1 MKRFSQSSTDRLLTL
16 GMALYADQK
25 TMERRVRG
33 VFARKKS
40 AKPAKLL
47 ALILCLALAA
57 GCFTTACQPGTQP
70 VSSGNTAV
78 SGGNAALVSG
88 GNASSGNAS
97 SGDAA
102 ASSVSAAG
110 MTPEQTKAQTM
121 EWHQDELKQARTF
134 VAPPVRDIYRDQL
147 GDWRADEDKN
157 AAPAEAASA
166 AEAFLVIAN
175 QVFNTSYTAADMT
188 ATYYTDASGF
198 RSDVYRLDSKDGV
211 LSGAVDAKTFAF
223 ISANCGLEPADTA
236 HQSLLDAGEKLDTD
250 FGDNL
255 LDCTDAVERLS
266 AIFDG
271 DASAAVKQGASYGDN
286 KLAGWNMQ
294 VTETFPLKDGKF
306 CRAMLFGDEDL
317 TVSSI
322 GVYPDATCADEDVYW
337 RADLIWAEGVITLAS
352 PQDFR
357 KGEPGTD
364 DMPVEQAYDLYYKL
378 VAAAGPLESPIIGQP
393 KEPNATF
400 YVDYSGARENYWH
413 IEGAYARFDLTS
425 KTGHMLNL
433 EANGKLGTSMGLMEI
448 DYDHMGGQE
457 YIDATRALFTAL
469 FGKDSVKDV
478 LMNAV
483 YDYHYCTV
491 DPVMADGTAYEIMFQ
506 DGLIVEATFFSTQ
519 EKSGFGTDPDWA
531 ADWIYK
537 NNETGETFHMEW

>member
-1 MKRFSQSSTDRLLTL
+1 MKRFNQSSTDRLLTL

-47 ALILCLALAA
+47 TLALCLALAA

-70 VSSGNTAV
+70 ASNGNAAV

-97 SGDAA
+97 TGGI
-102 ASSVSAAG
+102 SAAG
-110 MTPEQTKAQTM
+110 MTPEQTKAQNM
-121 EWHQDELKQARTF
+121 EWHQQELKQARTF

-147 GDWRADEDKN
+147 GDWRADEDPN
-157 AAPAEAASA
+157 AALAEAMSA

-223 ISANCGLEPADTA
+223 ISANCGVEPADKA
-236 HQSLLDAGEKLDTD
+236 HQSLLDAGDLLDTD
-250 FGDNL
+250 YGDHL
-255 LDCTDAVERLS
+255 LDTTDAVKRL
-266 AIFDG
+266 ADIFGG
-271 DASAAVKQGASYGDN
+271 DASATVKHGASYGTN

-294 VTETFPLKDGKF
+294 VEVMFPLKDGKF
-306 CRAMLFGDEDL
+306 CRAMIYGDQNL
-317 TVSSI
+317 TVSNI
-322 GVYPDATCADEDVYW
+322 GVYPDSTCADEDVYW
-337 RADLIWAEGVITLAS
+337 RADLTWAEDVITVAA

-357 KGEPGTD
+357 KGEPGAN

-378 VAAAGPLESPIIGQP
+378 VAAAGPLESPITGQP

-400 YVDYSGARENYWH
+400 YIDYSGTRENYWH
-413 IEGAYARFDLTS
+413 IEGKYARFDLTS
-425 KTGHMLNL
+425 QTGHMLNL
-433 EANGKLGTSMGLMEI
+433 EANSKLGSSMGLMEI
-448 DYDHMGGQE
+448 DYDHMGEQE
-457 YIDATRALFTAL
+457 YIDATRALFTAV
-469 FGKDSVKDV
+469 FGEDSVKDV
-478 LMNAV
+478 LVNAV

-506 DGLIVEATFFSTQ
+506 DGLIVEATFFSAQ
-519 EKSGFGTDPDWA
+519 EKSGFGTDPNWA

>member
-70 VSSGNTAV
+70 ASGGNAAASGGDAV
-78 SGGNAALVSG
+78 LASGGNAALVSG
-88 GNASSGNAS
+88 GNASAGNAS
-97 SGDAA
+97 
-102 ASSVSAAG
+102 AAG
-110 MTPEQTKAQTM
+110 QTPQQTKAQAM
-121 EWHQDELKQARTF
+121 EWHQEELEKARTF
-134 VAPPVRDIYRDQL
+134 VAPPVRDINRNQL
-147 GDWRADEDKN
+147 GDWRADEDPN
-157 AAPAEAASA
+157 AAPAEATSA
-166 AEAFLVIAN
+166 AEAFLVVAN
-175 QVFNTSYTAADMT
+175 QVFNTSYTAADMN

-223 ISANCGLEPADTA
+223 ISANCGVEPADTA

-255 LDCTDAVERLS
+255 LDTADAAKRL
-266 AIFDG
+266 ADIFGG
-271 DASAAVKQGASYGDN
+271 DANAAVKQGASYGTN

-294 VTETFPLKDGKF
+294 VTVTIPLKDGRF
-306 CRAMLFGDEDL
+306 CRAMIFGDQNL
-317 TVSSI
+317 TVSNI
-322 GVYPDATCADEDVYW
+322 GVYPDSDCADEDVYW
-337 RADLIWAEGVITLAS
+337 RADLVWAEGVITVAA

-357 KGEPGTD
+357 KGEPGKD
-364 DMPVEQAYDLYYKL
+364 DMPVEQAFDLYYKL
-378 VAAAGPLESPIIGQP
+378 VTAAGPLESPIIGQP

-413 IEGAYARFDLTS
+413 IEGEYARFDLTS

-433 EANGKLGTSMGLMEI
+433 ESNSKLGSSMELETI
-448 DYDHMGGQE
+448 DYEHMGGQE
-457 YIDATRALFTAL
+457 YIGATRALFTAL

-478 LMNAV
+478 LVNAV

-519 EKSGFGTDPDWA
+519 EKGGFGTDPNWA

>member
-16 GMALYADQK
+16 GMALYADKK

-40 AKPAKLL
+40 TKPAILL
-47 ALILCLALAA
+47 TLALCLALAA
-57 GCFTTACQPGTQP
+57 GCFTTACQPGAQP
-70 VSSGNTAV
+70 ASNGNAAV

-88 GNASSGNAS
+88 GNASSGNATT
-97 SGDAA
+97 GGI
-102 ASSVSAAG
+102 SAAG

-121 EWHQDELKQARTF
+121 EWHLEELKQARTF
-134 VAPPVRDIYRDQL
+134 VAPPVRDIYRDPL
-147 GDWRADEDKN
+147 GDWRADEDPN

-166 AEAFLVIAN
+166 AQAFLAVAN

-198 RSDVYRLDSKDGV
+198 RSDVYRFDSKDGV

-255 LDCTDAVERLS
+255 LDTTDAAVRL
-266 AIFDG
+266 AGIFGG
-271 DASAAVKQGASYGDN
+271 DASAAVRQGSSYGDN

-294 VTETFPLKDGKF
+294 VTVTIPLKGGKF
-306 CRAMLFGDEDL
+306 CRAMVFGDENL

-322 GVYPDATCADEDVYW
+322 GVYPDSDCADEDVYW
-337 RADLIWAEGVITLAS
+337 RADLIWTEGVITLAA

-357 KGEPGTD
+357 KGEPGTN

-378 VAAAGPLESPIIGQP
+378 VAAAGTPDGRAAEPP

-413 IEGAYARFDLTS
+413 IEGEYARFDLTS

-433 EANGKLGTSMGLMEI
+433 ESNSMLGSNLDLQVI

-469 FGKDSVKDV
+469 FGEGSVKDV
-478 LMNAV
+478 MVNAV

-491 DPVMADGTAYEIMFQ
+491 DPIMADGTAFEIMFE
-506 DGLIVEATFFSTQ
+506 DGLIVNATFFSSL
-519 EKSGFGTDPDWA
+519 EKSGIGTDPNWA

>member
-1 MKRFSQSSTDRLLTL
+1 MKRFNRSSTDHLLTL

-40 AKPAKLL
+40 TKPAKLL
-47 ALILCLALAA
+47 TLALCLALAA

-70 VSSGNTAV
+70 ASNGNAAV

-97 SGDAA
+97 TGGI
-102 ASSVSAAG
+102 SAAG
-110 MTPEQTKAQTM
+110 MTPEEAKAQTM
-121 EWHQDELKQARTF
+121 RWHQDELKQARTF
-134 VAPPVRDIYRDQL
+134 VAPPMRDIYRDPL

-166 AEAFLVIAN
+166 AEAFLAVAN

-198 RSDVYRLDSKDGV
+198 RSDVYRFDSKDGV

-223 ISANCGLEPADTA
+223 IAANCGVEPADTA

-250 FGDNL
+250 FGDEL
-255 LDCTDAVERLS
+255 LDTTEAAVRL
-266 AIFDG
+266 AGIFGG
-271 DASAAVKQGASYGDN
+271 DSSAAVKQGSSYGDN

-294 VTETFPLKDGKF
+294 VTVTIPLKDGKF
-306 CRAMLFGDEDL
+306 CRAMVFGDENL

-322 GVYPDATCADEDVYW
+322 GVYPDSDCADEDVYW
-337 RADLIWAEGVITLAS
+337 RADLIWTEGVITLAA

-357 KGEPGTD
+357 KGEPGAD

-378 VAAAGPLESPIIGQP
+378 VAAAGTPDGRAAEPP

-413 IEGAYARFDLTS
+413 IEGKYARFDLTS
-425 KTGHMLNL
+425 QTGHMLNL
-433 EANGKLGTSMGLMEI
+433 ESNSMLGFSMDLMEI

-457 YIDATRALFTAL
+457 YIDATRVLFTAL
-469 FGKDSVKDV
+469 FGEGSVKDV
-478 LMNAV
+478 MVNAV

-506 DGLIVEATFFSTQ
+506 DGLIVEATFFSSQ
-519 EKSGFGTDPDWA
+519 EKSGFGTDPNWA